1 MDDFYTYA
9 YLRENGTPYYIGK
22 GRNKRFLHKE
32 GRCCKVPRDKS
43 RILFLKLNLTEDQAF
58 VHEKYMIAIYGRL
71 DLGTGIL
78 RNRSDGGEGAS
89 NRVLSKESREK
100 SSKSAKKRFQ
110 DPKEREKISTSKR
123 GKPGPPMHENTRA
136 ALLKANAGR
145 VLSEE
150 SKKKISDSQK
160 GKKISP
166 EAKEKMSAAKKGKPW
181 TPARRA
187 AQELRKIQA
196 KLL

>member
-9 YLRENGTPYYIGK
+9 YLRKDGTPYYIGK
-22 GRNKRFLHKE
+22 GRNKRCFQE
-32 GRCCKVPRDKS
+32 VGRCCRMPKDKS
-43 RILFLKLNLTEDQAF
+43 RILFLKLNLTEGEAF
-58 VHEKYMIAIYGRL
+58 RHEKYMIAIYGRL

-89 NRVLSKESREK
+89 GRLLSEESRRKMSE
-100 SSKSAKKRFQ
+100 SAKRRFE
-110 DPKEREKISTSKR
+110 DPKERKKANASRR
-123 GKPGPPMHENTRA
+123 GRPGLPMHENTRI
-136 ALLKANAGR
+136 ALRKANTGKVR
-145 VLSEE
+145 SE
-150 SKKKISDSQK
+150 STKKKISDGQK

-187 AQELRKIQA
+187 AQELRRK
-196 KLL
+196 KKEL